1 MSTATPKI
9 SSNAF
14 QIRFPLDVSP
24 QPIHITITQLH
35 PSTSILLHVTT
46 NPNQPRLS
54 DALVVSMPR
63 GNDAVSS
70 RLEGFGWLDDDIDRL
85 ARLTGLISPLA
96 LADL

>member
-1 MSTATPKI
+1 MHARVVTFPFFIGST
-9 SSNAF
+9 
-14 QIRFPLDVSP
+14 
-24 QPIHITITQLH
+24 
-35 PSTSILLHVTT
+35 
-46 NPNQPRLS
+46 

-70 RLEGFGWLDDDIDRL
+70 RLEGFGGLDDDIDRL